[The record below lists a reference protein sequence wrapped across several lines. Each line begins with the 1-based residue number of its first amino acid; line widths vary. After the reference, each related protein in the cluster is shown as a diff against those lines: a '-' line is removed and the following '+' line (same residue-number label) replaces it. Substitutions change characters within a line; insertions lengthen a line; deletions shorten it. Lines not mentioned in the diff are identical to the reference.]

1 MTDHPANGV
10 SPQLAA
16 LAPRVAA
23 MAKGYQDELVAL
35 RRQMHSHP
43 EIGRQEYRTTGLVA
57 GHLEAA
63 GLSPV
68 VLPNGVGLICD
79 IGPAPADGVGFVGL
93 RADLDALPIPD
104 EKDVPYRSTIPGVC
118 HACGHDVHTAALV
131 GAGRVLH
138 ELHRTG
144 DLPVPVRLVF
154 QPAEESTPGGAIDV
168 LDAGVIE
175 GIDRIFAL
183 HCDPRADVGSVGLR
197 VGAIT
202 GSADHLLV
210 RMTGP
215 GGHTARPH
223 LTADLIY
230 ALARVVADVPS
241 VLSRRVDPRAG
252 LSLVWGRII
261 AGGAA
266 NVIPQAGEAEGTVRS
281 LDASAWQQAPR
292 MVEEAVRAVAAPYL
306 VDVEVSY
313 TRGVPPV
320 VNDEACVAIQRSAAE
335 TMFGPFSVYEM
346 EQSLGGEDFA
356 WYLEKVPGALARI
369 GVRTPGDGRVRDLHQ
384 GVFDADERA
393 IGVGLRLFVGSALLS
408 VR

>member
-1 MTDHPANGV
+1 M
-10 SPQLAA
+10 
-16 LAPRVAA
+16 
-23 MAKGYQDELVAL
+23 
-35 RRQMHSHP
+35 
-43 EIGRQEYRTTGLVA
+43 
-57 GHLEAA
+57 
-63 GLSPV
+63 
-68 VLPNGVGLICD
+68 
-79 IGPAPADGVGFVGL
+79 
-93 RADLDALPIPD
+93 
-104 EKDVPYRSTIPGVC
+104 PYRSTIPGVC

-144 DLPVPVRLVF
+144 DLPAPVRLVF

-223 LTADLIY
+223 LTADLTY
-230 ALARVVADVPS
+230 ALARVVADVP
-241 VLSRRVDPRAG
+241 LGALPPRRPARGPVAG
-252 LSLVWGRII
+252 VGPDHRRGRGQRHP
-261 AGGAA
+261 AGRRGR
-266 NVIPQAGEAEGTVRS
+266 GH
-281 LDASAWQQAPR
+281 
-292 MVEEAVRAVAAPYL
+292 RAVAGRARPGSRPRGWSRRRCGRSLAPYL

-320 VNDEACVAIQRSAAE
+320 VNDEASVAIQRMAAE

-356 WYLEKVPGALARI
+356 WYLEKIPGALARI